1 LVGAG
6 HQELPEE
13 IGALTNLRALHLE
26 KNGISSLPASL
37 ARLTRLGHLN
47 ISANRFEGALPPIV
61 LAITSLT
68 TLDIACNRFTRLC
81 DDDQAFGQ
89 LTKLRVLNAGNN
101 RLEALPDELWRLP
114 RVRCLQIKGNAP
126 LLAWIQAREQHQVDR
141 AAGQTPATADEQG
154 KGHAENVVVADE
166 DTERAVTARVE
177 EASLTTEEEKEE
189 VEVMQG
195 WMRKKKK
202 KMRRK
207 DWWAIAKKNLRK
219 SVQLPQA

>member
-1 LVGAG
+1 M
-6 HQELPEE
+6 PEE

-126 LLAWIQAREQHQVDR
+126 LLAWIQAREQHQVDS

-154 KGHAENVVVADE
+154 KGQAENVVVVADE
-166 DTERAVTARVE
+166 DTRVE
-177 EASLTTEEEKEE
+177 EASLTTEEEKAEVEVE

-195 WMRKKKK
+195 WTRKKK
-202 KMRRK
+202 KMRKK

-219 SVQLPQA
+219 SLVQLPQA

>member
-1 LVGAG
+1 M
-6 HQELPEE
+6 PEE

-37 ARLTRLGHLN
+37 SRLSRLGHLN
-47 ISANRFEGALPPIV
+47 ISANRFEGALPPVV

-126 LLAWIQAREQHQVDR
+126 LLAWVQAREQHHSTP
-141 AAGQTPATADEQG
+141 GQTPATADEQG
-154 KGHAENVVVADE
+154 KGQAENVVVVADE
-166 DTERAVTARVE
+166 DTERARVE
-177 EASLTTEEEKEE
+177 EASLTTEEEKAE

-195 WMRKKKK
+195 WTRKKK
-202 KMRRK
+202 KMRKK